1 MPFNIESTNY
11 KTPDDEMTYDDFI
24 IRYEHK
30 FLRNIYT
37 NDQIKIS
44 HHIESLQNYYEIFQ
58 KFISTSVG
66 LLSMLNNYNINDE
79 INFEVSEF
87 IEENFVNDTIDEIK
101 NRIMQTE
108 IKNAL
113 SSSYGKVPKFNLKI
127 YAFVY
132 DVLAY
137 FPQSDIQYETF
148 TTTNFLINIHHLIKM
163 KVHLHHSHVAGK
175 IHGYAHGFCNT
186 AVIEKNFIRYSSY
199 RA

>member
-1 MPFNIESTNY
+1 
-11 KTPDDEMTYDDFI
+11 
-24 IRYEHK
+24 
-30 FLRNIYT
+30 
-37 NDQIKIS
+37 
-44 HHIESLQNYYEIFQ
+44 
-58 KFISTSVG
+58 
-66 LLSMLNNYNINDE
+66 
-79 INFEVSEF
+79 
-87 IEENFVNDTIDEIK
+87 
-101 NRIMQTE
+101 MQTE

-148 TTTNFLINIHHLIKM
+148 TTTNFLINIHRLIKM

-186 AVIEKNFIRYSSY
+186 AVIEKSFIRYSSY
-199 RA
+199 RVWF

>member
-37 NDQIKIS
+37 NDQIKFS
-44 HHIESLQNYYEIFQ
+44 HHIENLQNYYEIFQ

-79 INFEVSEF
+79 MNFEVSEF

-113 SSSYGKVPKFNLKI
+113 SSSYGKVSKFNLKI

-148 TTTNFLINIHHLIKM
+148 TTTNFLINIHRLIKM
-163 KVHLHHSHVAGK
+163 KVHLHHSHVASK
-175 IHGYAHGFCNT
+175 IHGYAHDFCNT

>member
-44 HHIESLQNYYEIFQ
+44 HHTESLQNYYEIFQ

-79 INFEVSEF
+79 MNFEVSEF
-87 IEENFVNDTIDEIK
+87 IEENFVNE
-101 NRIMQTE
+101 
-108 IKNAL
+108 
-113 SSSYGKVPKFNLKI
+113 
-127 YAFVY
+127 
-132 DVLAY
+132 
-137 FPQSDIQYETF
+137 QS
-148 TTTNFLINIHHLIKM
+148 M
-163 KVHLHHSHVAGK
+163 K
-175 IHGYAHGFCNT
+175 
-186 AVIEKNFIRYSSY
+186 
-199 RA
+199 